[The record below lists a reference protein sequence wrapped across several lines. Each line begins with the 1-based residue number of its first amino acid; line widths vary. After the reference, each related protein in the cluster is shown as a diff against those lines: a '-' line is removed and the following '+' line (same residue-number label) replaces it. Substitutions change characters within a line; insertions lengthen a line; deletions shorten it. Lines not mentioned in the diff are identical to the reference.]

1 MTTSEKSNSIDE
13 KKEKETGKS
22 IDSMDYKG
30 FITNYISSIFFTI
43 TLSIFVIGSIGL
55 YTTKIAQANI
65 LPDDIE
71 LAPYTLFDRV
81 VNEHPVDINI
91 MRPSFL
97 SENKDTLSQKALFN
111 SKEYLDSFNNS
122 FLCSLKKSADPNG
135 GIMSNASLYFSK
147 VFDNLTAKNYL
158 AINTLFLY
166 LSQLPESIIMILYGF
181 FGIFL
186 WVGLYF
192 FNICISIFYHIIN
205 IPQLFREPIEQSSFI
220 FGKDDTKQWEEIDE
234 ISFFRLVKFLLFF
247 FIWIPIGTL
256 SAFIVPIFFTIYGLL
271 SPLYAT
277 YRIKQN
283 GTNNKSY
290 NVLDFIKDTFAYKKF
305 FFFILATIS
314 LISNGTKYLANN
326 AIIGII
332 IAIMFAYFMGLYTNE
347 MPEQGK
353 DGFTFKIRQNM
364 IPAKVSEIN
373 KENPLLVKVCEP
385 ILERNSKL
393 DKRLAKGKY
402 RQLTKSKNVD
412 ADYDKS
418 GGNNDNS
425 IYSIENSKETDNY
438 SSQVLNQIQEP
449 VPVQEPTNNSFM
461 KGGRRKGY
469 NIRFT

>member
-30 FITNYISSIFFTI
+30 FITNYISSILFTI
-43 TLSIFVIGSIGL
+43 SLSIFVIGGIGL

-81 VNEHPVDINI
+81 VNDHPVDINI

-111 SKEYLDSFNNS
+111 SKEYLDSFNHS

-158 AINTLFLY
+158 AINKVFLQ
-166 LSQLPESIIMILYGF
+166 LAQLPESVIMILYGL

-205 IPQLFREPIEQSSFI
+205 IPQLFREPVEQSSFL
-220 FGKDDTKQWEEIDE
+220 FGKEETKKWEETDE
-234 ISFFRLVKFLLFF
+234 ISFFRLVKFLMFF

-256 SAFIVPIFFTIYGLL
+256 SAFVVPIFFTIYGLL

-283 GTNNKSY
+283 VTNNKSY

-314 LISNGTKYLANN
+314 LISNGTKYLGNN

-332 IAIMFAYFMGLYTNE
+332 IAILFAYFMGLYTNE

-353 DGFTFKIRQNM
+353 DGFTFKIRQNV
-364 IPAKVSEIN
+364 IS
-373 KENPLLVKVCEP
+373 C
-385 ILERNSKL
+385 
-393 DKRLAKGKY
+393 
-402 RQLTKSKNVD
+402 
-412 ADYDKS
+412 
-418 GGNNDNS
+418 
-425 IYSIENSKETDNY
+425 
-438 SSQVLNQIQEP
+438 
-449 VPVQEPTNNSFM
+449 
-461 KGGRRKGY
+461 
-469 NIRFT
+469 